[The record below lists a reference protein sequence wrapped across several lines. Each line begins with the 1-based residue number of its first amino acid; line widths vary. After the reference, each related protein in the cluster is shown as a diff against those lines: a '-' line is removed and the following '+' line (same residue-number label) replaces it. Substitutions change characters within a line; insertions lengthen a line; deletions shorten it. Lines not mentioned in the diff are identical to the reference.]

1 MALTEIL
8 LKLLLICN
16 NGYPQILSNA
26 FKNVQALGM
35 CIFKIQSVVYLRI

>member
-8 LKLLLICN
+8 LKLLLITWFVICN

-26 FKNVQALGM
+26 FKSVQALGM
-35 CIFKIQSVVYLRI
+35 CIFKI